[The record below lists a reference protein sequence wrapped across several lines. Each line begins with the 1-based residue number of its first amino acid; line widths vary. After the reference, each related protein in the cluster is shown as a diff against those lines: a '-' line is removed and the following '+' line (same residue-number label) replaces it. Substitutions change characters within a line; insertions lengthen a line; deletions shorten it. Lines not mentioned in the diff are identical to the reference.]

1 VRRLAALVVALGAG
15 ALVLAPGTPD
25 PVPVEEY
32 RTVDG
37 SLLACPVVSITEDS
51 AGLLTGLVVPPASLP
66 APEPTALDGP
76 TAAPEEGTAALRRI
90 DADLDLAR
98 ITGPDL
104 PVSLEAVDR
113 SLPTVVM
120 VAGESF
126 APTAVAGVASHE
138 RGGTGAGLASA
149 ACPEPSPEWWFVGAG
164 SQLGRG
170 AALLV
175 SNPAQEPARFDLR
188 LFARSGPVAAL
199 AGKGINLGPQSRVR
213 LRLDA
218 LAQGEELLA
227 LQVRATSGRV
237 AAALRDV
244 SVPRGE
250 QPRGV
255 DFIPPT
261 LAPTTQLWIAGVPGG
276 PGSRDLVLVNPGEQF
291 ATLQVRLLTEQGPQE
306 VPGLTTIAV
315 PAGSV
320 ITTSLDRVLSGRS
333 GTLALTSDVPVTG
346 GVRADWGRERRDMS
360 WLSATPGVG
369 FPNPL
374 AAAAVVPAGAGLS
387 TTVTVAAPGAAVDGT
402 LQVWVTGASAESVF
416 TAEGPLD
423 AGDPAGDADGDPV
436 GPRVVTGVVGV
447 EPSIRVSVP
456 AGSQREVVVPG
467 LDDAAIAHLAWTSGA
482 GSGPALLSHVTVD
495 AERPAATGFSWWPTR
510 SAVAIQPV
518 REDIGTLLPAG

>member
-1 VRRLAALVVALGAG
+1 MRRLAALVVALGAG

-25 PVPVEEY
+25 PVPREEY
-32 RTVDG
+32 RTVGG
-37 SLLACPVVSITEDS
+37 SLLACPAVSITEDS
-51 AGLLTGLVVPPASLP
+51 AGLLTGLVVQP
-66 APEPTALDGP
+66 APEPTPDPSTADAP
-76 TAAPEEGTAALRRI
+76 TAAAPEGTAVLRPI
-90 DADLDLAR
+90 DSDLDVAR
-98 ITGPDL
+98 ITGPDV
-104 PVSLEAVDR
+104 PVSLLAADR
-113 SLPTVVM
+113 SLPTIAM
-120 VAGESF
+120 VAAGTF
-126 APTAVAGVASHE
+126 APTAVAAVASHE
-138 RGGTGAGLASA
+138 LAGAGAGLASA

-170 AALLV
+170 SALLV

-218 LAQGEELLA
+218 LAQGEELLG

-255 DFIPPT
+255 DFIPPAV
-261 LAPTTQLWIAGVPGG
+261 APTTQLWVAGVPGG
-276 PGSRDLVLVNPGEQF
+276 EGSRDLVLVNPGEQF
-291 ATLQVRLLTEQGPQE
+291 ATLQVTLLTEQGPQE
-306 VPGLTTIAV
+306 IAGLPTIAV

-320 ITTSLDRVLSGRS
+320 ITTSLDRVLNGRA

-346 GVRADWGRERRDMS
+346 GVRADWGQARRDVS
-360 WLSATPGVG
+360 WLSATPSVG

-374 AAAAVVPAGAGLS
+374 AAAALVPAGPGLS
-387 TTVTVAAPGAAVDGT
+387 TTVTVAAPGAAVEGT
-402 LQVWVTGASAESVF
+402 LQVWTTGGADESVF
-416 TAEGPLD
+416 TEEGLLGVRDPAAD
-423 AGDPAGDADGDPV
+423 AGVP
-436 GPRVVTGVVGV
+436 GPRVVTGPVRA
-447 EPSIRVSVP
+447 EPPIRVSVA
-456 AGSQREVVVPG
+456 AGSQREVAVPG
-467 LDDAAIAHLAWTSGA
+467 LDDAAIAHLAWTSGP
-482 GSGPALLSHVTVD
+482 GSGPALVSHVTID
-495 AERPAATGFSWWPTR
+495 AQRPAATGFSWWPTR